1 MALGDADDPPAVPQP
16 AADVLDR
23 RRRLT
28 AVRVHLVRGDRAA
41 PDRARVRVDVER
53 DPRAHR
59 VAQLRHIGGRRG
71 ERRQAPPG
79 QALAQGVRPDVGQR
93 HVRRRTQVD
102 RRLATTGGR
111 RPRRLQELLAGRDQ
125 VVCPGP
131 DPLGVADDDVRTG
144 RHQVDQQLHVVDE
157 HGCQRLHALDR
168 VALGQLLEQLGQLGV
183 LLGQYGGPRADLV
196 GQQQLAARRCPQPV
210 LGDLQR
216 ALVGD
221 REVPDLF
228 HVVAEEVD
236 PQRVLLGRREH
247 VDDAAADRELTAP
260 LDQIDPVVR
269 RSGQC
274 LDDLLQLDRVADVQL
289 HGLQVGQAGD
299 LRLQHGPHR
308 RDQDLDRP
316 GRLVRRIRV
325 RQATQYGETPPDRVG
340 AGREALVREGLPGG
354 VVGDRAGL
362 DHALQRLGQ
371 LLGFTEGRRHRE
383 YGATGAILLRR
394 DRREQ
399 DRAYRGRGAQVE
411 GRDAV
416 SLGITN
422 GLGHHRIGDQGVDET
437 AEFHEL
443 YFP

>member
-1 MALGDADDPPAVPQP
+1 MSTANLMPSAMNPWSSWPCEISTTPGSGIVVDAVDRPGRQLGLGEHLGQALRGTVALGDADDPPAVPQP

-23 RRRLT
+23 GRRLT
-28 AVRVHLVRGDRAA
+28 AVRVDLVRGDRAA
-41 PDRARVRVDVER
+41 PDRAGVRVDVER
-53 DPRAHR
+53 DPLAHR
-59 VAQLRHIGGRRG
+59 VAQLRRIGRRRR

-79 QALAQGVRPDVGQR
+79 QALAQGLRPDVGQR

-125 VVCPGP
+125 IVRPGP

-157 HGCQRLHALDR
+157 HRCQRLHALDR
-168 VALGQLLEQLGQLGV
+168 MSFGQLLEQLGQLGV

-196 GQQQLAARRCPQPV
+196 GQQQLAARRRPQPV

-269 RSGQC
+269 RSGQ
-274 LDDLLQLDRVADVQL
+274 L
-289 HGLQVGQAGD
+289 
-299 LRLQHGPHR
+299 PR
-308 RDQDLDRP
+308 RRPRARPCRRRATAPASGRP
-316 GRLVRRIRV
+316 GRRPAAAARTAPAR
-325 RQATQYGETPPDRVG
+325 
-340 AGREALVREGLPGG
+340 PG
-354 VVGDRAGL
+354 
-362 DHALQRLGQ
+362 
-371 LLGFTEGRRHRE
+371 
-383 YGATGAILLRR
+383 
-394 DRREQ
+394 
-399 DRAYRGRGAQVE
+399 
-411 GRDAV
+411 
-416 SLGITN
+416 S
-422 GLGHHRIGDQGVDET
+422 
-437 AEFHEL
+437 
-443 YFP
+443 